1 MLVFRLSTTA
11 LFLAVGL
18 ATAEPPT
25 PLAVTPEAG
34 LKRLAAVD
42 GRNPATIKEVA
53 ELFAEVRAA
62 KFDHYSFA
70 DACLIIGGITDLVD
84 RRHYKTKLDAIE
96 AEARSVTASSKSAA
110 EDGARLLKFL
120 HAGAMAKG
128 YKAEQSDLHVLLD
141 TGVFNCVSSAV
152 LYTVIGQRLG
162 LDVRAVETPQ
172 HVFCILNTRD
182 RRIDVETTNARG
194 FDADPKRKVGPPK
207 AEVPIDTRREVKPAG
222 LASVVAYNHGVEFAR
237 QKRFAES
244 VRAYLLSLGFDSDNH
259 DAAANLI
266 ADLVN
271 WPLDLAKSGK
281 YAKAI
286 EVIAFSRELT
296 PKEEKLRH
304 NTIALY
310 DEWAKVSIDRKDWAG
325 AIRVYEQALRE
336 LPGEK
341 HFANNLAYCRQQ
353 VR

>member
-1 MLVFRLSTTA
+1 MLVFRLSATA
-11 LFLAVGL
+11 IFLAVGL
-18 ATAEPPT
+18 ASAAP
-25 PLAVTPEAG
+25 PLAVTPEQA
-34 LKRLAAVD
+34 LKRLAAID
-42 GRNPATIKEVA
+42 GRNPATIKDVA
-53 ELFAEVRAA
+53 DLFAEVRAA

-70 DACLIIGGITDLVD
+70 DACLIVGGITDRLD
-84 RRHYKTKLDAIE
+84 RNHYKTKLDAIE
-96 AEARSVTASSKSAA
+96 AEARRVTASSKSAA

-141 TGVFNCVSSAV
+141 TGEYNCVSSAV
-152 LYTVIGQRLG
+152 IYTVIGQRLG
-162 LDVRAVETPQ
+162 LDVRTVETPQ

-194 FDADPKRKVGPPK
+194 FDVDPKRKVGPPK
-207 AEVPIDTRREVKPAG
+207 AEVPIDTRREVKPSG

-237 QKRFAES
+237 QSRFAAS
-244 VRAYLLSLGFDSDNH
+244 VRAYLLALGFDSDNC
-259 DAAANLI
+259 DAAANLS
-266 ADLVN
+266 AVLVN
-271 WPLDLAKSGK
+271 WPLDLARSGK

-286 EVIAFSRELT
+286 EVIAFSRELA

-310 DEWAKVSIDRKDWAG
+310 DEWARVSIDRKDWAA

-336 LPGEK
+336 LPGDK
-341 HFANNLAYCRQQ
+341 HLVNNLAYCRQQ
-353 VR
+353 AR